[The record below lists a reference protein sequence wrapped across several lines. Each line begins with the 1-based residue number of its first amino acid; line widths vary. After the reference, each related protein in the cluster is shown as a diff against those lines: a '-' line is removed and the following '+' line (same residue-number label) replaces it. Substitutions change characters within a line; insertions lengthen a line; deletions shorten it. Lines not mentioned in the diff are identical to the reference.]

1 VFHQGLYYINM
12 KTYLLRNAL
21 GILFTCYIFFISTGD
36 TYAQTT
42 RIEAED
48 PAYRWVEPF
57 GNYTGGWNDP
67 ITGIAAM
74 SGGAGAGP
82 SGSNDCTSGSARGR
96 YTTLANLGLP
106 NGTYNFSFVF
116 YDNNTSVN
124 SSDIWTMFGPQT
136 MDVAIPVPI
145 ADPGGM
151 IQVNTFNHTGT
162 TSRAAFTLPTYTN
175 ITLTQTDA
183 IFVMICAGGSSNDAI
198 WDYMDITPTYPNL
211 NNPVIPSGQ
220 VLNINENNCSGAT
233 VGTVAASDADMPAA
247 LDEHLTYSITGGNT
261 GNVFSIDPATGKLTA
276 TGTLDYET
284 KSSYAL
290 TIQVSD
296 NGTAAR
302 TTTNIVTVNVGNIVD
317 VTNNPPV
324 FNNQSF
330 SVNENS
336 SFGTVAGTVAVSDPD
351 AGQSVH
357 LTITGGDPAHVFM
370 FNGNQLIVN
379 GGLDFETQI
388 SYTLTV
394 LAEDNACPTQ
404 SKTATITVNVNDVAE
419 TPSGLCTSV
428 TPQGNLVTNGDF
440 ESGVNASYGGFTFNN
455 STCAA
460 GPGTWGISLP
470 ISCRSSYVPA
480 TLNGVAAD
488 ASGNPNG
495 HYMLIDADDNTSA
508 VWQSQPVSVTAGVT
522 YFFSSWI
529 ANINKTYKNPSE
541 LNFGFN
547 AGTTY
552 NVGTRTV
559 INPTTL
565 IKADAADHEWT
576 QYYTTWTPTVS
587 QTVILSFINTSDDGS
602 GSGDDMALD
611 NISFSGSCQFIDAFN
626 TSQLP
631 PSITDCAGNAE
642 NLNSLVPSASTT
654 FSWTRNGT
662 AVAGATGPALT
673 TGSGAAAYGRYIL
686 CYTKSGCSIRDTVDI
701 LMCPLP
707 VELVSFEAWKNGGE
721 SILKWITASEKNN
734 AYFVVERSSDGIEFT
749 PVGTIGG
756 NGNSGIL
763 RTYSFTDEQPLPGD
777 NYYRLKQ
784 VDLDGTTSFSKI
796 KIVRQEDLSDV
807 AIYPNP
813 NNGSFTIL
821 MTGFEQS
828 YKLCIFDL
836 EGRTIYSCSGSG
848 MRDKIEVNN
857 VGKGIYIARIC
868 MDDAVIVKKVLVY

>member
-1 VFHQGLYYINM
+1 M
-12 KTYLLRNAL
+12 KTSILRNASW
-21 GILFTCYIFFISTGD
+21 ILFTCSIFFISTSNI
-36 TYAQTT
+36 YAQTT

-48 PAYRWVEPF
+48 PSFGWVDSF
-57 GNYTGGWNDP
+57 GNYTGSWNDP
-67 ITGIAAM
+67 VTGIAAM

-82 SGSNDCTSGSARGR
+82 SGSNDCQSGSARGR

-136 MDVAIPVPI
+136 SDVSIPVPI

-151 IQVNTFNHTGT
+151 LQVNTFNHTGT
-162 TSRAAFTLPTYTN
+162 TARAAFTLPTYTN
-175 ITLTQTDA
+175 ITLSQTDA

-211 NNPVIPSGQ
+211 NNPVIPAGQ
-220 VLNINENNCSGAT
+220 VFNINENNCIGAL
-233 VGTVAASDADMPAA
+233 VGTVAASDADIPAA
-247 LDEHLTYSITGGNT
+247 LDQHLTYSITGGNT

-276 TGTLDYET
+276 VGLLDYET
-284 KSSYAL
+284 KSSYTL

-296 NGTAAR
+296 NGTSPK
-302 TTTNIVTVNVGNIVD
+302 TTTNTVTVNVGNIVD

-324 FNNQSF
+324 FNNQTF
-330 SVNENS
+330 AVNENS
-336 SFGTVAGTVAVSDPD
+336 NFGTVAGTVAASDPD
-351 AGQSVH
+351 AGQTVH
-357 LTITGGDPAHVFM
+357 FTITGGNTGNVFM
-370 FNGNQLIVN
+370 FNGNQLTVN
-379 GGLDFETQI
+379 GGLDFETQS
-388 SYTLTV
+388 SYALTV

-404 SKTATITVNVNDVAE
+404 SKTATITVNINDVAE

-428 TPQGNLVTNGDF
+428 APQGNLVTNGDF
-440 ESGVNASYGGFTFNN
+440 ESTVNASYGGFTFNN

-495 HYMLIDADDNTSA
+495 HYMLIDANDNSSA
-508 VWQSQPVSVTAGVT
+508 VWQSQPVSVSAGVT
-522 YFFSSWI
+522 YYFSSWI
-529 ANINKTYKNPSE
+529 ANINKTFKNPSE

-552 NVGTRTV
+552 NVATRTI
-559 INPTTL
+559 INPATL

-576 QYYTTWTPTVS
+576 QYYTTWTPAVS

-611 NISFSGSCQFIDAFN
+611 NITFSGSCQFIDAFK

-631 PSITDCAGNAE
+631 ASISDCAGNAE
-642 NLNSLVPSASTT
+642 ALNSMVPSASTT

-662 AVAGATGPALT
+662 AVAGATSPMLT

-686 CYTKSGCSIRDTVDI
+686 CYTKSGCSIQDTVDV

-707 VELVSFEAWKNGGE
+707 VELVNFDAWKSEEVN
-721 SILKWITASEKNN
+721 ILKWTTSSEKNN
-734 AYFVVERSSDGIEFT
+734 AYFVVERSSDGIDFI
-749 PVGTIGG
+749 PIGITTG
-756 NGNSGIL
+756 NGNSSIF
-763 RTYSFTDEQPLPGD
+763 RSYAFTDEHPLHGY

-784 VDLDGTTSFSKI
+784 VDVDGAFTYSEI
-796 KIVRQEDLSDV
+796 IVVKQEGQSDV
-807 AIYPNP
+807 SIYPNP
-813 NNGSFTIL
+813 NNGSFTIV
-821 MTGFEQS
+821 MADVGQTCKVDIIDVQ
-828 YKLCIFDL
+828 
-836 EGRTIYSCSGSG
+836 GRTVYSGSVTTD
-848 MRDKIEVNN
+848 RIEVTHLAA
-857 VGKGIYIARIC
+857 GMYIARIS
-868 MDDAVIVKKVLVY
+868 MKGAHFVKKVLVYY